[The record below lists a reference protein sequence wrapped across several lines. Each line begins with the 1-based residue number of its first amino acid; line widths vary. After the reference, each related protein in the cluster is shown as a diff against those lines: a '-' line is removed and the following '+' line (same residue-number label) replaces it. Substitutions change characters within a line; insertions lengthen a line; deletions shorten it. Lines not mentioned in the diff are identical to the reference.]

1 MEITFLL
8 ALVLTILGAAFVEE
22 ADVEN
27 NNLLY
32 GDFMKLQKKV
42 IWISLL
48 TLLSLGVGQA
58 IAKPVEVT
66 DIVPARELTDDSALK
81 PGLLPIYIYK
91 QFKSVEEMPKLDIK
105 TTTEKV
111 GKPILFL
118 DHVFGKNDLIFD
130 SGILQGL
137 GIQMNGFL
145 KFSKPGKY
153 TLKAKS
159 NDGITVWISDKRT
172 VWQPGIQ
179 TEHFSNEV
187 VVDIQKQGWYPLVIK
202 YFNRLGTAAIA
213 VYWKLPGETSFSIIP
228 AEAYSHEPVSKGSP

>member
-1 MEITFLL
+1 
-8 ALVLTILGAAFVEE
+8 
-22 ADVEN
+22 
-27 NNLLY
+27 
-32 GDFMKLQKKV
+32 MKLQKKV

-48 TLLSLGVGQA
+48 TLLSLGMGQA

-66 DIVPARELTDDSALK
+66 DLVPARELTDDAALK

-91 QFKSVEEMPKLDIK
+91 LFKSVEEMPKLDIK

-130 SGILQGL
+130 SGVLKSL
-137 GIQMNGFL
+137 GIQLNGFL

-172 VWQPGIQ
+172 VWHPGIH
-179 TEHFSNEV
+179 TDHFSNEV
-187 VVDIQKQGWYPLVIK
+187 VVDIQKPGWYPLVIK
-202 YFNRLGTAAIA
+202 YFNRIGTASIA
-213 VYWKLPGETSFSIIP
+213 MYWKLPGETDFSIIP
-228 AEAYSHEPVSKGSP
+228 AEAYSHEPVSKGSK